1 MAARIGRKVVF
12 KWNSNTIPGVREKS
26 AACNGA
32 PINVSSDE
40 SDGWQY
46 LLDEAGENAVTI
58 SISGVTKSAAL
69 KADWFAGTRTR
80 DVELS
85 YPDGGTLTGSF
96 YMASY
101 SEADPY
107 NEATTFEA
115 ELQSSGEVTYTPPA
129 VPANTVLPAVSGLA
143 DEDQVLTALEGVWTG
158 SPTSYTYQW
167 QQDAAGNGS
176 FTNISGATAKTYT
189 VAAGNVG
196 NAIRV
201 VVTGVNGAG
210 SASANSGPTQ
220 IAAGS

>member
-1 MAARIGRKVVF
+1 MPGRIGRKVEF
-12 KWNSNTIPGVREKS
+12 KWNSIAVPGVREKS

-58 SISGVTKSAAL
+58 SISGVTKSTIL

-80 DVELS
+80 DVTFT
-85 YPDGGTLTGSF
+85 YPDGGVLAGSF
-96 YMASY
+96 FMASY
-101 SEADPY
+101 SESEPY
-107 NEATTFEA
+107 NEATTFES
-115 ELQSSGEVTYTPPA
+115 ELQSSGEITYTPPA
-129 VPANTVLPAVSGLA
+129 VPVNTVLPAVSGIA
-143 DEDQVLTALEGVWTG
+143 EEDEVLTALPGTWTG
-158 SPTSYTYQW
+158 APTSYTYQW
-167 QQDAAGNGS
+167 QQDTAGNGS
-176 FTNISGATAKTYT
+176 FVNISGATAATYT
-189 VAAGNVG
+189 VVAGNVG

-220 IAAGS
+220 IATGS